1 MEAVEKQKQT
11 LERIRLI
18 AELVL
23 IAQQNE
29 HDMKLALGMI
39 TDLTNSVLSDQ
50 ESDEIFYNAEGG

>member
-1 MEAVEKQKQT
+1 MEPTEKQKQT

-39 TDLTNSVLSDQ
+39 TDLTNNMLGDQ
-50 ESDEIFYNAEGG
+50 ESDEFFYNAEGV

>member
-1 MEAVEKQKQT
+1 MEPTEKQKQT

-39 TDLTNSVLSDQ
+39 TDLTNNMLGDH
-50 ESDEIFYNAEGG
+50 ESDKIFYNAEGV